1 MNLETVIHSE
11 ISQKEENKYH
21 IVMQTCGIWG
31 NSIDNLICKAEG
43 ERQGLREQM
52 YGHQAGRV
60 WDEGE
65 DWDWQIY
72 STDTMYKIGNEWEPF
87 V

>member
-1 MNLETVIHSE
+1 
-11 ISQKEENKYH
+11 
-21 IVMQTCGIWG
+21 MQICGIWG

-43 ERQGLREQM
+43 GRQGHREQM

-65 DWDWQIY
+65 DWD
-72 STDTMYKIGNEWEPF
+72 
-87 V
+87 